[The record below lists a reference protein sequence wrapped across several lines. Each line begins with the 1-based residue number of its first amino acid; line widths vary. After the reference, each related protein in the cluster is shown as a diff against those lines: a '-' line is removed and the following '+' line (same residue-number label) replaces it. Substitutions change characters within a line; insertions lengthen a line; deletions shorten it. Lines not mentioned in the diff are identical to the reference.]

1 MPVPREAT
9 ALIEAAAD
17 ATRPVLLAAKNL
29 REEIDMIPGAGALLG
44 FPLSL
49 VSLNTPA
56 ESQGNPWWLWII
68 VFVVFAAF
76 VCFVLWWWL
85 RGPGEEEEA
94 QPPRHAEVPSPPSP
108 PADRVDDLKRIE
120 GIGPRIAGV
129 LQEAGITTF
138 GQLSSTQAEQLKE
151 ILEAAD
157 PRLLRLAD
165 PTTWP
170 QQAALAAEG
179 NWSALEELQGELK
192 GGRRA

>member
-1 MPVPREAT
+1 MN
-9 ALIEAAAD
+9 AAS
-17 ATRPVLLAAKNL
+17 
-29 REEIDMIPGAGALLG
+29 GALLG
-44 FPLSL
+44 FLLAAGELSA
-49 VSLNTPA
+49 PA
-56 ESQGNPWWLWII
+56 ESHGNPWWLWVII
-68 VFVVFAAF
+68 FVVLAAF
-76 VCFVLWWWL
+76 VGFMLWWWI
-85 RGPGEEEEA
+85 RGSGEEEMVE
-94 QPPRHAEVPSPPSP
+94 PTRHAEAPPLPMP
-108 PADRVDDLKRIE
+108 PTAGADDLKRIE

-138 GQLSSTQAEQLKE
+138 GQLSSTQAEQIRK

>member
-1 MPVPREAT
+1 M
-9 ALIEAAAD
+9 
-17 ATRPVLLAAKNL
+17 N
-29 REEIDMIPGAGALLG
+29 PGSGALLETWIAAAG
-44 FPLSL
+44 
-49 VSLNTPA
+49 LNAPA
-56 ESQGNPWWLWII
+56 ESHGNPWWLWII
-68 VFVVFAAF
+68 VFVVLAAF
-76 VCFVLWWWL
+76 VGFMLWWWL
-85 RGPGEEEEA
+85 HDTDEEEVAVPTRHIQA
-94 QPPRHAEVPSPPSP
+94 QAP
-108 PADRVDDLKRIE
+108 PAASPAVLDDLKRIE

-138 GQLSSTQAEQLKE
+138 RQLSNTGAEEIGE

-179 NWSALEELQGELK
+179 NWPALEALQDDLK